1 EAWESL
7 PMDREM
13 IPQLD
18 IGSGTFGDLEGD
30 RRVVNGDLSARVA
43 SVMDL
48 TAKKLIVTE
57 EAILNHATLIGQTVV
72 DDINVQGK
80 LIGTDGVFTG
90 TVDFANVNVTGTQI
104 VNKIA
109 ANSIEAS
116 KIKGGDFTG
125 TTFFGGA
132 FYGGRFAT
140 SNEPCTDGGV
150 QIDAQYGLRGWAA
163 GSDWRD
169 TTFQMSPVDGSL
181 QLAAN
186 SYFTDPT
193 SGDGLII
200 SPSTSRGNAALF
212 FGRNK
217 SVNADQAAI
226 WRISYSTARDQ
237 LMLRGGNGAGITALG
252 SNHLLNGRTEIG
264 GNLVVYND
272 VHAYGRIDVD
282 GAFAIKGNGGIDGHL

>member
-1 EAWESL
+1 
-7 PMDREM
+7 
-13 IPQLD
+13 
-18 IGSGTFGDLEGD
+18 
-30 RRVVNGDLSARVA
+30 
-43 SVMDL
+43 
-48 TAKKLIVTE
+48 VTE
-57 EAILNHATLIGQTVV
+57 ETILNHATLIGKTVV

-90 TVDFANVNVTGTQI
+90 TVDFANINVTGTQI
-104 VNKIA
+104 VNKLA

-125 TTFFGGA
+125 KTFFGGA

-140 SNEPCTDGGV
+140 SNEPFTDGGV

-200 SPSTSRGNAALF
+200 SPATSRGNAALF
-212 FGRNK
+212 FGRTK
-217 SVNADQAAI
+217 SVNANQAQI
-226 WRISYSTARDQ
+226 WRNASSTARDQ
-237 LMLRGGNGAGITALG
+237 LMLRGGNGAGITVLGRNASSNFEGNLSAGGNVDLG
-252 SNHLLNGRTEIG
+252 SSSNPTTVY
-264 GNLVVYND
+264 GNLNILGSIVGVDLRMTGSYMYFEGLPASSASTSVVINPNT
-272 VHAYGRIDVD
+272 GRI
-282 GAFAIKGNGGIDGHL
+282 ARSSSSRRYKK